1 MMSSCALKVV
11 DSVAKQFIHR
21 FDLNAWRHSC
31 WGQRQRRRVTNEH
44 AYL

>member
-21 FDLNAWRHSC
+21 FDQSAASSP
-31 WGQRQRRRVTNEH
+31 RVTVVGANDRDAE
-44 AYL
+44 